1 MLYLYC
7 IDIKNLQ
14 QSTITK
20 SKILFKIDV
29 LIIDVL
35 RIECLM
41 DCLCPVFFFF
51 ISIVFSLLF
60 DKLVFNLLI
69 CSYMYT
75 SMQII
80 LPFSF

>member
-20 SKILFKIDV
+20 SKILFK
-29 LIIDVL
+29 IDVL